1 VSTASATRRRGRH
14 RGAAFRQASVSTIV
28 AAVAVGSVVASACR
42 DATRKAADREP
53 GERAG
58 GAGDAPAASD
68 SARGRDSAPGT
79 LAGWTALEAESLP
92 ERFDFGKT
100 AAPERIAALD
110 IDARPDGAGLPPGQ
124 GMAARGAEVFQA
136 KCARCHGPTGTEGPN
151 DVLVGREPREGF
163 LFGQYTSLTRT
174 IGNYWPYATTLY
186 DFIHRAMPLDAPG
199 SLTPDEV
206 YSVVALLLY
215 RNEIVPEDAVIDAT
229 TLPGVRMPARDRFVP
244 DNRRGGP
251 EVR

>member
-1 VSTASATRRRGRH
+1 MARARRRRGRP
-14 RGAAFRQASVSTIV
+14 RGAPFRQASVATMV
-28 AAVAVGSVVASACR
+28 AAFALGGLVASACG
-42 DATRKAADREP
+42 DAARKATDREV
-53 GERAG
+53 GEQAG
-58 GAGDAPAASD
+58 AAGNAPAND
-68 SARGRDSAPGT
+68 SARDRDSALTG
-79 LAGWTALEAESLP
+79 LAGWAATLEAESLP
-92 ERFDFGKT
+92 ARFDFGKT
-100 AAPERIAALD
+100 ATPEQIAALD
-110 IDARPDGAGLPPGQ
+110 IDARPDGTGLPPGQ
-124 GMAARGAEVFQA
+124 GTVAQGAQVFQA

-199 SLTPDEV
+199 SLTADEV
-206 YSVVALLLY
+206 YSVTAFLLS

-229 TLPGVRMPARDRFVP
+229 TLPAVRMPARDRFVP

>member
-1 VSTASATRRRGRH
+1 MASAARRRGRT
-14 RGAAFRQASVSTIV
+14 RDAACRRTQVFTIV
-28 AAVAVGSVVASACR
+28 AAVALGVAVASACR
-42 DATRKAADREP
+42 DATRKAADREA
-53 GERAG
+53 GRRAG
-58 GAGDAPAASD
+58 AAGNAPAND
-68 SARGRDSAPGT
+68 SAPGRDSAPAGI
-79 LAGWTALEAESLP
+79 AGWATALEAESLP
-92 ERFDFGKT
+92 ARFDVGKT
-100 AAPERIAALD
+100 ASPEQIAALD
-110 IDARPDGAGLPPGQ
+110 IDARPDGRGLPPGQ
-124 GMAARGAEVFQA
+124 GTVARGAQVFQA

-151 DVLVGREPREGF
+151 DVLVGREPRQGF

-199 SLTPDEV
+199 SLAPDEV
-206 YSVVALLLY
+206 YSVVAFLLY

-229 TLPGVRMPARDRFVP
+229 TLPAVRMPARDRFVP